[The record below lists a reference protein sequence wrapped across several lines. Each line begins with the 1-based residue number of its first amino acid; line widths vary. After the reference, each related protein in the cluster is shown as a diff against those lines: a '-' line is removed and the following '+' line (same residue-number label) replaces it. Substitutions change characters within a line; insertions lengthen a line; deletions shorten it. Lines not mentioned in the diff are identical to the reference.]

1 MLVGKRM
8 QRKPVTIGKEESV
21 TAAARLIEEKR
32 VRSLLVVEGKKL
44 IGIVTHGDIRQ
55 AMPSPATSLDI
66 RELHY
71 LLGRLRVCEIMTTDV
86 VTVAPETPI
95 DAAARLMHDRKI
107 RALPVV
113 SEETDEL
120 VGIIT
125 ETDVLAVLIEV
136 MGLDAES
143 ARLEL
148 VLDDEPGV
156 LADVTR
162 LIKDHNVNIVSL
174 VTAYEPDKVRRL
186 VAIRLKTSNL
196 EPILRSLR
204 ERGYEISY
212 P

>member
-8 QRKPVTIGKEESV
+8 QRNPVTITKDESV
-21 TAAARLIEEKR
+21 TSAARLMEDKR
-32 VRSLLVVEGKKL
+32 VRSLLVVEGRKL
-44 IGIVTHGDIRQ
+44 VGIVTHGDIRQ
-55 AMPSPATSLDI
+55 VMPSPATSLEV

-71 LLGRLRVCEIMTTDV
+71 LLDRLQVGEIMTTDV
-86 VTVAPETPI
+86 VTVAPDTPI
-95 DAAARLMHDRKI
+95 EEAARLMHDRKI

-113 SEETDEL
+113 SGETGEL
-120 VGIIT
+120 MGIIT

-136 MGLDAES
+136 MGLDVES

-148 VLDDEPGV
+148 VLEDKPGV

-162 LIKDHNVNIVSL
+162 VIKEHNVNIVSL

-186 VAIRLKTSNL
+186 VALRLKTSNL
-196 EPILRSLR
+196 DPIIRSLK
-204 ERGYEISY
+204 ERGYEVSY

>member
-8 QRKPVTIGKEESV
+8 QHNPVTITKEESV
-21 TAAARLIEEKR
+21 TSAARLMEEKR

-44 IGIVTHGDIRQ
+44 VGIVSHGDIRQ
-55 AMPSPATSLDI
+55 VMPSPATSLEV

-71 LLGRLRVCEIMTTDV
+71 LLDRLQVGEIMTTDV
-86 VTVAPETPI
+86 VTVAPDSPI
-95 DAAARLMHDRKI
+95 EDAARLMHDRKI

-113 SEETDEL
+113 SSETGEL
-120 VGIIT
+120 MGIIT

-148 VLDDEPGV
+148 VLEDKPGV

-162 LIKDHNVNIVSL
+162 VIKEHNVNIVSL

-186 VAIRLKTSNL
+186 VALRLKTSNL
-196 EPILRSLR
+196 DPIIRSLKD
-204 ERGYEISY
+204 RGYEVSY

>member
-1 MLVGKRM
+1 M
-8 QRKPVTIGKEESV
+8 QRKPVAIGKEESV

-44 IGIVTHGDIRQ
+44 IGIVTDGDIRQ

-71 LLGRLRVCEIMTTDV
+71 LLDRLRVREIMTTDV
-86 VTVAPETPI
+86 VTVAPETLI
-95 DAAARLMHDRKI
+95 EDAARLMHDRKI

-113 SEETDEL
+113 SQETNEL
-120 VGIIT
+120 AGIIT
-125 ETDVLAVLIEV
+125 ETDVLAILIEV

-162 LIKDHNVNIVSL
+162 LIKEHNVNIVSL

-196 EPILRSLR
+196 EPILRSFR
-204 ERGYEISY
+204 ERGYEVSY